1 MKAKRTWRFRF
12 QQTSFGL
19 SSEYQAN
26 IYEQFFYLK
35 YYGGFSLFESY
46 NLPIQL
52 RKWFLDKLI
61 NQLKEENDQIKKA
74 YKR

>member
-1 MKAKRTWRFRF
+1 MVTKRIWRFRF

-19 SSEYQAN
+19 SDEYQEN
-26 IYEQFFYLK
+26 VYEVFFYLK

-52 RKWFLDKLI
+52 RKWFIEKLKD
-61 NQLKEENDQIKKA
+61 QLKQEAEQINKA
-74 YKR
+74 YKK